1 MAGVSDYV
9 ESNILDHLLQDGATG
24 TAFAQPTGLVV
35 ALYNNN
41 ATTSDVA
48 AGLESNTPV
57 DEVTGGSYARQA
69 VSFGA
74 ATGTNPTQASNDAD
88 VSFADMPATDVTHAA
103 VLDGT
108 GNVLFWGA
116 LSAAKT
122 LNAGDTFTI
131 SAGNFTC
138 SLD

>member
-9 ESNILDHLLQDGATG
+9 EDNTLDHLLGDGTTG
-24 TAFAQPTGLVV
+24 STFAQPTGLVV
-35 ALYNNN
+35 ALYDNN

-48 AGLESNTPV
+48 ANLESNTPV
-57 DEVTGGSYARQA
+57 DEVSGGSYARQSVA
-69 VSFGA
+69 FDA
-74 ATGTNPTQASNDAD
+74 AAGGSTSNSAD
-88 VSFADMPATDVTHAA
+88 VSFTDMPATDVTHAA
-103 VLDGT
+103 VLDSG

-116 LSAAKT
+116 LSSAKT